1 MRVLYAK
8 NYAEHDPQF
17 EYYDGVQTPYAEQPA
32 RITQL
37 LEGCRRLGLTPE
49 EIDDTTSSEAAI
61 ENLHGK
67 LYVNYLKNRSQA
79 IPEGDELIPSVFI
92 SDTYSP
98 LTRHTYDV
106 AAGSAQLALIGAE
119 YIAQDGSDQLYALC
133 RPPGHHAEHSSMQG
147 YCYFNNAAL
156 AATALAERGRVA
168 ILDIDYHH
176 GNGTQSFFYDR
187 GDVLYVSLHADP
199 IIAYPY
205 KSGFTDETGEGD
217 GQGYTR
223 NFPLPKDTTPELY
236 LSTLM
241 KACTA
246 INDYA
251 PDYLVVSLGF
261 DTYKNDPIAGL
272 GLDEADYQRVGKTI
286 RDNLPYPTLII
297 QEGGYNVEKLAAL
310 SENFLRGV
318 RHS

>member
-1 MRVLYAK
+1 MRVIYAK
-8 NYAEHDPQF
+8 NYAEHNPQF
-17 EYYDGVQTPYAEQPA
+17 EYYDGVQTPYAEQPT

-49 EIDDTTSSEAAI
+49 EINDTASSEAAI

-67 LYVNYLKNRSQA
+67 LYINYLKNRSAA
-79 IPEGDELIPSVFI
+79 IPEGEELIPSVFI
-92 SDTYSP
+92 ADTYSP

-106 AAGSAQLALIGAE
+106 AAGSAQLALIGAD
-119 YIAQDGSDQLYALC
+119 YIAKDGSDQLYALC

-156 AATALAERGRVA
+156 AATALAKRGRVA

-187 GDVLYVSLHADP
+187 SDVLYVSLHADP
-199 IIAYPY
+199 EYTYPY
-205 KSGFTDETGEGD
+205 KSGFANEIGEGA
-217 GQGYTR
+217 GEGHTR

-236 LSTLM
+236 LRTLQ
-241 KACTA
+241 KACDTVTA
-246 INDYA
+246 YA
-251 PDYLVVSLGF
+251 PDYLIVSLGF

-272 GLDEADYQRVGKTI
+272 GLDESDYQQVGRTI
-286 RDNLPYPTLII
+286 RDSLNYPTLLI
-297 QEGGYNVEKLAAL
+297 QEGGYNVEKLSHL
-310 SENFLRGV
+310 VENFLTGIRQ
-318 RHS
+318 